1 MAQPQEQTHE
11 IQHHM
16 KTKSNPTKT
25 ILAPAIALGLAVTAN
40 AAITYVD
47 ADGVNTLTEPG
58 GVSLTD
64 PSVSTDNAG
73 STSDGKWN
81 KRYFGNGTP
90 ATIWETW
97 GTEGGTLPMLAT
109 TITGLTPGDSYDVY
123 VYFQTG
129 DDTNTSQNWDVLAG
143 LTTGSM
149 TNYTRGHADSTD
161 ADAADFT
168 ASVVVAEGNRL
179 LVQSS
184 LGTALADA
192 SGEITV
198 YVDSNGGGSSTR
210 TWYDGVGYEAV
221 PEPSAAL
228 LFGLGGLALLRRRR
242 K

>member
-1 MAQPQEQTHE
+1 
-11 IQHHM
+11 M
-16 KTKSNPTKT
+16 KSKS
-25 ILAPAIALGLAVTAN
+25 ILGTVLASAAMLASAS

-47 ADGVNTLTEPG
+47 ADGVNTLTDPG

-81 KRYFGNGTP
+81 LRYFGNGSP

-97 GTEGGTLPMLAT
+97 GTEGNNLPMLAT

-123 VYFQTG
+123 VYFQSG
-129 DDTNTSQNWDVLAG
+129 DDTNLSQKWDVLAG
-143 LTTGSM
+143 FTTGAM
-149 TNYTRGHADSTD
+149 TNYTRTHADSSD
-161 ADAADFT
+161 AVASDFT
-168 ASVVVAEGNRL
+168 TPVQVADGNRL
-179 LVQSS
+179 MVQSS
-184 LGTALADA
+184 LGTAVADA

-198 YVDSNGGGSSTR
+198 YVDSNGGSSSTR

-228 LFGLGGLALLRRRR
+228 LLGLGGLALLRRRR